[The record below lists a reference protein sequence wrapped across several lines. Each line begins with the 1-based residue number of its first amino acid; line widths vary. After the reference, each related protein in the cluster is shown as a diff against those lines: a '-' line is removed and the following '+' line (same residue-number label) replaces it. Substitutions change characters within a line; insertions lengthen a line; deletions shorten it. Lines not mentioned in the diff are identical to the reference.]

1 MRFSVVAKIAHF
13 IAFFLSLCKMDK
25 MDKQMG
31 KIDKRT
37 FDFYYVSLYAKSK
50 KSVRDGASF
59 EKIAYLCTVVI
70 S

>member
-1 MRFSVVAKIAHF
+1 
-13 IAFFLSLCKMDK
+13 